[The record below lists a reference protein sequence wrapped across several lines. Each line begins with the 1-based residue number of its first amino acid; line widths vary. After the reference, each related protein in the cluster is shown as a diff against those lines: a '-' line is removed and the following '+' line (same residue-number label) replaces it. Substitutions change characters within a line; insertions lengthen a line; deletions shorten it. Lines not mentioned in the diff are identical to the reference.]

1 MGRPRIV
8 HPSFITRV
16 QAALPEGRPLPEAI
30 WQARHRGILIS
41 ALAPCHR
48 HHRFR
53 PPGRLWLIHSTT
65 EGSVVAVATLF
76 ASRAHSSRRVRA
88 GAASFG
94 LLTASAIL
102 VHLSGGYIEMHF
114 HFFVALIIIALYQD
128 WVPFLLALGYVVL
141 EHGVLGALVPDHGVQ
156 PPRWLGESLEVGRNP
171 RRVRAC
177 RQHRVPGELAA
188 Q

>member
-1 MGRPRIV
+1 MVATPAFYRSCCPKGWHKEVIHMGRPRIV
-8 HPSFITRV
+8 HPPFITRV

-30 WQARHRGILIS
+30 WQARHRGILI
-41 ALAPCHR
+41 L
-48 HHRFR
+48 
-53 PPGRLWLIHSTT
+53 LWLHAIGITAFGLLAGFGFIHSAT

-88 GAASFG
+88 GAASLG

-128 WVPFLLALGYVVL
+128 W
-141 EHGVLGALVPDHGVQ
+141 
-156 PPRWLGESLEVGRNP
+156 
-171 RRVRAC
+171 
-177 RQHRVPGELAA
+177 
-188 Q
+188 